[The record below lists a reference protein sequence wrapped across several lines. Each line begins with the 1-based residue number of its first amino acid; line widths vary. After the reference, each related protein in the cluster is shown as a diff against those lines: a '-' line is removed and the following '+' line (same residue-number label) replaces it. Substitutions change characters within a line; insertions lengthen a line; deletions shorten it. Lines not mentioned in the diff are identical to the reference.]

1 MKHFVGMTE
10 AITNSQA
17 TYPLDDWLIKK
28 NEIKNKNKKK
38 MKKKGVVIDTKFIK
52 KLVEENKILRL

>member
-1 MKHFVGMTE
+1 MTE